1 MSEDQNDKIAP
12 WAEPDASADTRTH
25 HPEHL
30 ESWKLFMVI
39 GSLCLA
45 IFLHGLDTNIVGVAM
60 PKITT
65 EFNSLDD
72 IAWYGSSYLLTVTAF
87 QPLFGNLY
95 KYFLAKPVYLASIF
109 TFEIGSII
117 CAAAPNSTVLILGR
131 SILGLGAAGLLQG
144 ALAIIGY
151 AVKLEKVP
159 QYQGIVISAFG
170 ISVCTGPIIGGAL
183 TDRTSWRWCFWINV
197 PAGLL
202 VIVLILVF
210 VRIQPKAN
218 QVNQNLPL
226 SKKLAHLDAVGTIL
240 FIVGVCCL
248 LIVLQLGGHTIAWK
262 SSKAIGLLV
271 GFATIIASF
280 GVLQWYRGEY
290 ATIPPRV
297 LARRSIYTGAL
308 VLFFLGMSS
317 LTVSYSRRVFSDVD
331 DSQYTYYLPIY
342 FQSIQGV
349 SATQSGVRFIA
360 LVVPQIVLLVVT
372 GAVVSKVGFYV
383 PFILLGIMI
392 DCIGAG
398 LITTIKV
405 GTPTI
410 QWAVFLVI
418 NGIGIGMAQQLP
430 YTALQAVLD
439 PLDVATGNAIAVFSF
454 QLGGA
459 LGIAIAQNLFLNKL
473 SRAIPNYTTDVSPQ
487 MVINAGAMGL
497 PLLAKSPDILLALRR
512 AYADAIRYTLILS
525 LVAACVAFPWALG
538 MEWLN
543 IRKIAE
549 ARRAETA
556 EKADGLTST
565 VIEDKAG
572 AAELQ

>member
-1 MSEDQNDKIAP
+1 MQTQHSD
-12 WAEPDASADTRTH
+12 
-25 HPEHL
+25 HL
-30 ESWKLFMVI
+30 ESWKLFVVI

-45 IFLHGLDTNIVGVAM
+45 IFLHGLDTNIIGVAM
-60 PKITT
+60 PEITT
-65 EFNSLDD
+65 EFNSLND

-95 KYFLAKPVYLASIF
+95 KYFRAKPVYLASIF
-109 TFEIGSII
+109 TFEVGSVI
-117 CAAAPNSTVLILGR
+117 CAAAPTSAVLILGR

-170 ISVCTGPIIGGAL
+170 ISVCTGPIIGGSL

-197 PAGLL
+197 PAGFL

-210 VRIQPKAN
+210 VRIQPKAD

-226 SKKLAHLDAVGTIL
+226 SKKLAHLDAFGTIL
-240 FIVGVCCL
+240 FIAGICCL
-248 LIVLQLGGHTIAWK
+248 LIALQLGGNTIPWK
-262 SSKAIGLLV
+262 SSKSIGLLV
-271 GFATIIASF
+271 GFAALIATFSL
-280 GVLQWYRGEY
+280 LQWHRGEY
-290 ATIPPRV
+290 ATIPPRII
-297 LARRSIYTGAL
+297 AKRSIYTGAL

-317 LTVSYSRRVFSDVD
+317 LT
-331 DSQYTYYLPIY
+331 YTYYLPIF

-349 SATQSGVRFIA
+349 SATHSGVRFIA

-372 GAVVSKVGFYV
+372 GAIVSKVGYYV
-383 PFILLGIMI
+383 PFILLGITI

-398 LITTIKV
+398 LITTLGV
-405 GTPTI
+405 ETPNI
-410 QWAVFLVI
+410 RWAAFLVV

-459 LGIAIAQNLFLNKL
+459 LGIAIAQNLFLTKL
-473 SRAIPNYTTDVSPQ
+473 ANAVANTTADVSPQ
-487 MVINAGAMGL
+487 AVINAGAMGL
-497 PLLAKSPDILLALRR
+497 PMLAKSSAMLFTLRE
-512 AYADAIRYTLILS
+512 AYAEAIRYTFILA
-525 LVAACVAFPWALG
+525 LVAACAAFPWALG

-549 ARRAETA
+549 ARRAEA
-556 EKADGLTST
+556 VERASNAIGPEA
-565 VIEDKAG
+565 EDKTACG
-572 AAELQ
+572 GPRAVENSRDAPIEME